1 MSEYWH
7 FSNNTIQYNN
17 KNKNTDS
24 KILSFIIHVNEGG
37 LVSSLRSGVLLTIP
51 QHAGTWIQ
59 DSTQVPKPRDAHT
72 LIKHN
77 VKSLLQ
83 TLLALTD
90 CTLQQLLSWGRGGR
104 MDTWIALPVSH
115 HPQGTIWW
123 RTYFSK
129 LIQGKKGHTRVTTAS
144 RKIKSSIV
152 TPCLNSS
159 KRCIHNTVLVTT
171 TILPVISAPG
181 EFIKD

>member
-17 KNKNTDS
+17 NKNTDS
-24 KILSFIIHVNEGG
+24 KIFPFVIHVNEGG

-90 CTLQQLLSWGRGGR
+90 CTLQQLLSGGAGN
-104 MDTWIALPVSH
+104 TWITLPVSH

-129 LIQGKKGHTRVTTAS
+129 LIQGKKGHTHVAS

-152 TPCLNSS
+152 TPSLNSS
-159 KRCIHNTVLVTT
+159 KRCTHTMLVT

-181 EFIKD
+181 ELIKD